1 MILHLLCQYPLLDL
15 IAMLEQLLDDVVTED
30 VSHQLQR
37 VGLNLSEQLFLLVTV
52 GSLELLLNEA

>member
-1 MILHLLCQYPLLDL
+1 
-15 IAMLEQLLDDVVTED
+15 MLEQLLDDVVTED